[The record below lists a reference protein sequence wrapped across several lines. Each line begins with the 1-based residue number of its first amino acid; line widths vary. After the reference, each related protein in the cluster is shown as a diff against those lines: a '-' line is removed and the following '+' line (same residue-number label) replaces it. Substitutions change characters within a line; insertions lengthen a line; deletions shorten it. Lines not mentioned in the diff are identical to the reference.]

1 MTRSNKG
8 AAICFWP
15 RDLLECQPAPKR
27 PLGRRSTTDS
37 RLPILHCLLHRHSRH
52 RQLAVVSITG
62 QSIPQQPPSSPG
74 IHDASH
80 AGELTTNL
88 ATPRTERGLI
98 GNATQDGP
106 FATRRPSCAWSRPCW
121 PHRRRMGIGKNLP
134 QQGTSTPV
142 IKLSLRIA
150 ETSMSPSLTQPPPE
164 VWFADHS
171 EDCHNL
177 LGWLSHGDTQ
187 YDK

>member
-1 MTRSNKG
+1 
-8 AAICFWP
+8 
-15 RDLLECQPAPKR
+15 
-27 PLGRRSTTDS
+27 
-37 RLPILHCLLHRHSRH
+37 
-52 RQLAVVSITG
+52 
-62 QSIPQQPPSSPG
+62 
-74 IHDASH
+74 
-80 AGELTTNL
+80 
-88 ATPRTERGLI
+88 
-98 GNATQDGP
+98 
-106 FATRRPSCAWSRPCW
+106 
-121 PHRRRMGIGKNLP
+121 MGIGKNLP

-164 VWFADHS
+164 VWFADYS